1 MRVLLDTV
9 AFLFAIEDP
18 DRLSPKARI
27 VMGDPANQRDL
38 SVISLAEIA
47 MNNAAGKL
55 NLSREDAMD
64 ALGRLQV
71 SILPCAEA
79 HVFELMTLP
88 VYHRDPFDRM
98 LIAQALAE
106 DVPVMTCD
114 KEFGKY
120 KWFCQ
125 LDLAPFDLLIW
136 LHLPGESTPA
146 RPVFCCNKLL
156 PDEGRVKVLS

>member
-18 DRLSPKARI
+18 DRLSRKART
-27 VMGDPANQRDL
+27 VMEDPANQREL

-47 MNNAAGKL
+47 MKNAAGKL

-64 ALGRLQV
+64 ALRRLQV
-71 SILPCAEA
+71 SMLPYAEA
-79 HVFELMTLP
+79 HVLELMSLP
-88 VYHRDPFDRM
+88 VHHRDPFDRM

-114 KEFGKY
+114 KELRKY
-120 KWFCQ
+120 KGV
-125 LDLAPFDLLIW
+125 ALIW
-136 LHLPGESTPA
+136 
-146 RPVFCCNKLL
+146 
-156 PDEGRVKVLS
+156 

>member
-18 DRLSPKARI
+18 DRLSRKART
-27 VMGDPANQRDL
+27 VMGDPANQREL

-47 MNNAAGKL
+47 MKNVAGKL

-64 ALGRLQV
+64 ALRRLQISV
-71 SILPCAEA
+71 LPYAEA
-79 HVFELMTLP
+79 QVLELMTLP
-88 VYHRDPFDRM
+88 LHHRDPFDRM

-114 KEFGKY
+114 KEFRRY
-120 KWFCQ
+120 KG
-125 LDLAPFDLLIW
+125 LEVIW
-136 LHLPGESTPA
+136 
-146 RPVFCCNKLL
+146 
-156 PDEGRVKVLS
+156 

>member
-18 DRLSPKARI
+18 DRLSRKART
-27 VMGDPANQRDL
+27 VMGDPANQREL

-47 MNNAAGKL
+47 MKNAAGKL

-64 ALGRLQV
+64 ALRRLQV
-71 SILPCAEA
+71 SMLPYAEA
-79 HVFELMTLP
+79 HVLELMTLP

-106 DVPVMTCD
+106 NLTLVSN
-114 KEFGKY
+114 E
-120 KWFCQ
+120 
-125 LDLAPFDLLIW
+125 LIFDAY
-136 LHLPGESTPA
+136 G
-146 RPVFCCNKLL
+146 
-156 PDEGRVKVLS
+156 VKRLW